1 MNSNMKKVDHL
12 RRRRTVKVVVLFGVI
27 LTHLALLGSVILDKR
42 AIQTT
47 ARTIAPADA
56 DEQTTIETLT
66 RHVHDELYHCNR
78 DDVMQMPL
86 LRRWNYLYNPFRIGP
101 KTALEFGA
109 HHTGACGSS
118 SRVLME
124 LLSTYHIP
132 SRFVI
137 LLDDQLRSRHTLLE
151 VFYNDDAWGAVDPL
165 YGIVYQHPDGRPA
178 SMWELR
184 NDAELFRNNAEQ
196 GWEYGYGPEGKFQ
209 THPYNLEKYPFRNA
223 TYLNYSKFGAIGRG
237 LHGFLGATFGEPA
250 TLWIRRPNAY
260 AYPALTTLILLDG
273 TLLCLG
279 IAWWIA
285 VRIRSVRRGPR
296 SPRANNGPSIA

>member
-1 MNSNMKKVDHL
+1 MISNSKIGDRP
-12 RRRRTVKVVVLFGVI
+12 RRRSAVKTVVLFGVI
-27 LTHLALLGSVILDKR
+27 LTNLVLLGSVILDKR

-151 VFYNDDAWGAVDPL
+151 VFYNNDAWGAVDPL

-285 VRIRSVRRGPR
+285 VRIRSVRRDPQ
-296 SPRANNGPSIA
+296 SPHADNGPSI